1 MKRIISYIPSMSIA
15 FSIGTLAVCLINILY
30 SDPVNRFS
38 VGLVQFA
45 AYIVLTVLVDI
56 IISSIDFHH
65 YLPHFFAE
73 VVFDYPILLAFI
85 YFGKWDPFK
94 FATIRTYT
102 ILFFCVIVSTHLYAY
117 YATKKNANEL
127 NELLKR

>member
-65 YLPHFFAE
+65 YLAHFFAE

-85 YFGKWDPFK
+85 YFGKWDPFN
-94 FATIRTYT
+94 FATH
-102 ILFFCVIVSTHLYAY
+102 SHLHHIIFLRNSFHTSLRLLCYQ
-117 YATKKNANEL
+117 KKCQ
-127 NELLKR
+127 